1 MRAVCWRVALF
12 ISDGHCSTGC
22 RQRLLAAA
30 SLLEKRVSDTPSD
43 PLDYPGAL
51 VAIGDIN

>member
-1 MRAVCWRVALF
+1 VALF

-30 SLLEKRVSDTPSD
+30 SLLEKRVSDTPSH
-43 PLDYPGAL
+43 PLDYPEAL
-51 VAIGDIN
+51 VAIGGIN